1 MQLLSEAVPY
11 HLRKLPGEMML
22 QKDSIWDTLP
32 GSRTGVAVGHCAH
45 RMPLGMPGK
54 IPVCSCTRWARC
66 CHCGGHCSWEALWW
80 PPSLVLLFLPLARAA
95 WRSCALLN
103 LPSRGSSLHLSLWP
117 PLTCDRPILPDCSV
131 TFLTSPSFPT
141 SWPSPAGVLA
151 TAPGGTE
158 MLARAMGPG
167 PAQGTAMEASCRP
180 CPAWRRSR
188 RLR

>member
-1 MQLLSEAVPY
+1 MGHAPRELHWCCCGTLCPQDALGYARKDICLFMYEMGQMLPLWGALL
-11 HLRKLPGEMML
+11 
-22 QKDSIWDTLP
+22 
-32 GSRTGVAVGHCAH
+32 
-45 RMPLGMPGK
+45 LGG
-54 IPVCSCTRWARC
+54 
-66 CHCGGHCSWEALWW
+66 
-80 PPSLVLLFLPLARAA
+80 SLVATKSRPSFLPLARAA

-103 LPSRGSSLHLSLWP
+103 LPSPGSSLYLSLWP

-141 SWPSPAGVLA
+141 SWPSPA
-151 TAPGGTE
+151 PGGTE
-158 MLARAMGPG
+158 TLARAMGPG